1 MNEILKKLGEVL
13 ALCETKAKELTDLIA
28 KTNEIAAQ
36 NKALSMTLT
45 AKQAELEGRE
55 VVTKKVEDVI
65 ALSTATKK
73 LADDTNAAL
82 KELKVQRDAFAES
95 QARQSKEQH
104 DRGVE
109 LNNRET
115 ALKVR
120 EEAFTKEKG
129 EFDNKVTEAVK
140 KIISK

>member
-13 ALCETKAKELTDLIA
+13 ALCEAKAKELTDLIA
-28 KTNEIAAQ
+28 KTNEVAANQ
-36 NKALSMTLT
+36 KALSLALT

-55 VVTKKVEDVI
+55 VATKKVEDVI
-65 ALSTATKK
+65 ALSAETKK
-73 LADDTNAAL
+73 LADDTNAEL

-115 ALKVR
+115 ALKAR
-120 EEAFTKEKG
+120 EETFAKKESD
-129 EFDNKVTEAVK
+129 FDNKVTEAVK
-140 KIISK
+140 KIIGK